1 MNTKIELKKRAFLM
15 FIVESGIL
23 IPDNVEAMRKLFN
36 DDQPLFFERAL
47 QIYKILP
54 QETKDKVFADFSEF
68 DRQMRMKM
76 KGL

>member
-1 MNTKIELKKRAFLM
+1 M